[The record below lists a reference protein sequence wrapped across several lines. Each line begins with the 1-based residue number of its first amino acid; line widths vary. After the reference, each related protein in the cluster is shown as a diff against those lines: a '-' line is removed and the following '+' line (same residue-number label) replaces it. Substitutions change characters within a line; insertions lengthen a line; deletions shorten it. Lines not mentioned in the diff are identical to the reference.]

1 MSHIYS
7 HDDNEIASSIEQR
20 IHAMRSYQA
29 ALRSRRASEGARDA
43 EEIHDDEPQAL
54 EGSHAVHQQTTE
66 PTFKVV
72 HFDSRP
78 YDMIRDTSEEAPD
91 VVHSLE
97 E

>member
-66 PTFKVV
+66 PTFKV
-72 HFDSRP
+72 P